1 MGLFFCVIGHPIE
14 HSLSPWIHG
23 QFLNMSGK
31 QGIYRTL
38 DVPEKEL
45 GQTLQFLKK
54 LEIDGFNIT
63 VPHKERIIKYLD
75 ELDPLAEQMGAVNTV
90 VHKEGKW
97 FGYNTDGKGYI
108 RSLQSEYP
116 DLFVDQTD
124 KKALI
129 IGAGGAARGIYFALM
144 DSGFKQID
152 LANRTVERAHQIK
165 SSNISTDVFSL
176 QEAEEQLGIYDL
188 VIQTTKAG
196 MYPNVHEHPLSPMNV
211 KHRAVVSDI
220 VYRPIET
227 TFLAAARA
235 SGARIHFGHGM
246 LLYQAAFS
254 FELWTGIPIDP
265 APLLTP
271 LEQKLKGE

>member
-116 DLFVDQTD
+116 DLFEDQTD